1 MEQLYKETLERLTAE
16 LKKQLPRL
24 LSLRTLFLKKHNQ
37 SGKGGISLEQNQ
49 LHYGLSLKLY
59 FENKAFGP
67 GMSALLRGVETT
79 GSLQGA
85 AQAMNMAY
93 SKAWKMLKE
102 SEKAWGFMLTERE
115 TGGRD
120 GGGST
125 LTPQAIRGGIIR

>member
-1 MEQLYKETLERLTAE
+1 MDQ
-16 LKKQLPRL
+16 
-24 LSLRTLFLKKHNQ
+24 NQ
-37 SGKGGISLEQNQ
+37 PHYGISP
-49 LHYGLSLKLY
+49 KLY

-67 GMSALLRGVETT
+67 GMSTLLRGVEST

-85 AQAMNMAY
+85 AQTMSMAY
-93 SKAWKMLKE
+93 SKALKMLKE

-125 LTPQAIRGGIIR
+125 LTPQAVRLLEAYDAFMAETRQELDRLFEKHFSREWVEDLKQSAELAKE